1 MEEIENEVITPEII
15 TPEEGE
21 KLSST
26 ISDFVESY
34 TKKSE
39 TTSNEEWLFTQFR
52 VHLPEKSDEELT
64 QIRSEIID
72 GLNEQEKSK
81 QSLDEAISKGRNKES
96 WFAEEMKK
104 ATSGMSTIESAK
116 YLQSLDEALETA
128 NQELW
133 DTITTKSG
141 AVNKN
146 PQLDGFI
153 AEEYHA
159 QTFNLNA
166 TARGSHYRARVLKPE
181 GKSYTKNSVDDVID
195 NLDTG
200 RIARRYQIKY
210 GSTIERSKAMYEAG
224 NYRGQRLLT
233 PADQM
238 QAPDGTTSNL
248 LSKQEAKELQAQ
260 TQGGKWEGL
269 SWNDYA
275 IKDVAMGIA
284 KNAGKAGAQGLLVG
298 AGFELARQVYS
309 GKEIDGDELIE
320 TGLKTGAD
328 FGVKTAVAGGLK
340 VASEKG
346 LIACLPKGTPADVIT
361 TIAFTAVENVKV
373 LSHVASGELT
383 PIEGFEKIEQ
393 VTTSSVCGLASATKG
408 TAIGAEVLSCLGPAG
423 VAVGGFIGGAVGYMA
438 GSGIASALVKGCQK
452 VRNVVV
458 EHVVKP
464 IVNTAKRA
472 WEGVKSFASNLFS
485 WW

>member
-1 MEEIENEVITPEII
+1 M
-15 TPEEGE
+15 
-21 KLSST
+21 
-26 ISDFVESY
+26 
-34 TKKSE
+34 
-39 TTSNEEWLFTQFR
+39 
-52 VHLPEKSDEELT
+52 
-64 QIRSEIID
+64 
-72 GLNEQEKSK
+72 
-81 QSLDEAISKGRNKES
+81 
-96 WFAEEMKK
+96 
-104 ATSGMSTIESAK
+104 
-116 YLQSLDEALETA
+116 
-128 NQELW
+128 
-133 DTITTKSG
+133 
-141 AVNKN
+141 
-146 PQLDGFI
+146 
-153 AEEYHA
+153 
-159 QTFNLNA
+159 NA

-260 TQGGKWEGL
+260 AQGDKWEGL

-383 PIEGFEKIEQ
+383 PIEGFEKFEQ
-393 VTTSSVCGLASATKG
+393 VTTSSVCGLASAAKG
-408 TAIGAEVLSCLGPAG
+408 TAIGAEVLSCLGLS
-423 VAVGGFIGGAVGYMA
+423 VTWQVR
-438 GSGIASALVKGCQK
+438 ALL
-452 VRNVVV
+452 R
-458 EHVVKP
+458 H
-464 IVNTAKRA
+464 
-472 WEGVKSFASNLFS
+472 
-485 WW
+485 